1 VPESPTNRPSLTG
14 APYPK
19 RPTRSAQ
26 RSAVTNGTR
35 LLPNLSGN
43 SPWTRRAKDL
53 IAEHLSDLG
62 GVDMTS
68 AAERSLVRRA
78 AIMTVELER
87 MESRFAEAE
96 DQAPIKRLDAYI
108 RASGNLRRIL
118 ETLGIHRRAKDITP
132 PTIDE
137 ISREIAAEQQAA
149 EHDEDDVA

>member
-1 VPESPTNRPSLTG
+1 
-14 APYPK
+14 
-19 RPTRSAQ
+19 
-26 RSAVTNGTR
+26 
-35 LLPNLSGN
+35 
-43 SPWTRRAKDL
+43 
-53 IAEHLSDLG
+53 LG

-118 ETLGIHRRAKDITP
+118 ETLGIRRAKDITP

-149 EHDEDDVA
+149 AHDEDDVA